1 MNRNTNTTLQW
12 REEKVS
18 VRVKLS
24 ILWIGA
30 MFFIVYAD
38 IKAFF
43 ETEFIEQ
50 IVSGQIEGLVI
61 NQAFLFYSAVLMTI
75 PPVMA
80 FLSRILKP
88 TVNRIVN
95 IVMGSLH
102 IGLLTFCSTQLKSGR
117 ITTGIQP
124 WK

>member
-1 MNRNTNTTLQW
+1 MNQNTNTTLQW

-50 IVSGQIEGLVI
+50 IVSGQIE
-61 NQAFLFYSAVLMTI
+61 
-75 PPVMA
+75 
-80 FLSRILKP
+80 
-88 TVNRIVN
+88 
-95 IVMGSLH
+95 
-102 IGLLTFCSTQLKSGR
+102 
-117 ITTGIQP
+117 
-124 WK
+124 

>member
-1 MNRNTNTTLQW
+1 MNQNTNTTLQW

-102 IGLLTFCSTQLKSGR
+102 IGLLTFCSAQLKSGR